1 MKKLA
6 IILSHPIQYYAPWF
20 RSLHADPEIQ
30 LRVFYLWNFGVTASV
45 DRDFGQTIEW
55 DVPMLDG
62 YDYEW
67 VANTS
72 DQPGTHHIR
81 GLQNPSLIAQVQ
93 AYQPDAVLLM
103 NYNYA
108 SIYHFLWHWRAC
120 PVLFR
125 GDSHRLV
132 PDRGLKAW
140 LRQQWISQVYH
151 RFDRILYVGKANYD
165 YFRHH
170 NVGTEKLV
178 LAPHAIENQ
187 RFTSQIDTAAVAAQ
201 HWKQTLGI
209 PAAHRVVL
217 FAGKL
222 IPKKRPIDLLEALI
236 TAKIPNTSLL
246 FVGSGRLET
255 ELRSRAKGYN
265 NIFFAPFQNQSLMPR
280 TYAIGDLF
288 VLPSYGN
295 GETWGLAVN
304 EAMCLAK
311 PVIVSNHVGCARDLV
326 QPGQNGLIF
335 PAGDI
340 VALRACLQQAFQSPK
355 LLTAWGQNSRR
366 IIEHHS
372 YSQLTT
378 GLKQA
383 LVSLNDKL
391 YGNASGAQTRSAI
404 TIAKTKDIPFLG

>member
-6 IILSHPIQYYAPWF
+6 IILSHPIQYYVPWF
-20 RSLHADPEIQ
+20 RSLNADSEIQ
-30 LRVFYLWNFGVTASV
+30 LRVFYLWDFGVTASI

-72 DQPGTHHIR
+72 NQPGTHHIR
-81 GLQNPSLIAQVQ
+81 GLQNPTLITQVQ

-108 SIYHFLWHWRAC
+108 SIYNFLWRWRGC

-132 PDRGLKAW
+132 VDRGVKAW
-140 LRQQWISQVYH
+140 LRRQWISAVYQ
-151 RFDRILYVGKANYD
+151 RFDRILYSGKANYE
-165 YFRHH
+165 YFRYHR
-170 NVGTEKLV
+170 VDADKLY

-187 RFTSQIDTAAVAAQ
+187 RFTSQIDTATIAAQ
-201 HWKQTLGI
+201 QWKQTLGI

-217 FAGKL
+217 FAGKF
-222 IPKKRPIDLLEALI
+222 IPKKRPIDLLEAFI

-255 ELRSRAKGYN
+255 ELRSRAMGHN

-280 TYAIGDLF
+280 TYAIADVF
-288 VLPSYGN
+288 VLPSQGKS
-295 GETWGLAVN
+295 ETWGLAVN
-304 EAMCLAK
+304 EAMCMAK
-311 PVIVSNHVGCARDLV
+311 PIIVSDHVGCAANLV
-326 QPGQNGLIF
+326 NPGENGWIF
-335 PAGDI
+335 PAGD
-340 VALRACLQQAFQSPK
+340 VTALTECLQDALQADDRLIQFGQASKRKIQHYSYRQTTDGLQKALNWINPLSTPSSTADTDQK
-355 LLTAWGQNSRR
+355 LYIWQ
-366 IIEHHS
+366 S
-372 YSQLTT
+372 YS
-378 GLKQA
+378 
-383 LVSLNDKL
+383 S
-391 YGNASGAQTRSAI
+391 S
-404 TIAKTKDIPFLG
+404 

>member
-20 RSLHADPEIQ
+20 RSLNADPEIQ
-30 LRVFYLWNFGVTASV
+30 LRVFYLWNFGVAASGVAASGVAASV

-81 GLQNPSLIAQVQ
+81 GLQNPTLIAQVR

-108 SIYHFLWHWRAC
+108 SIYQFLWHWRDC
-120 PVLFR
+120 PILFR
-125 GDSHRLV
+125 GDSHRLL
-132 PDRGLKAW
+132 PHRGVKAW
-140 LRQQWISQVYH
+140 LRQQWISAVYQ
-151 RFDRILYVGKANYD
+151 RFDRILYVGKANYN
-165 YFRHH
+165 YFRYH
-170 NVGTEKLV
+170 NVGTDKLFF
-178 LAPHAIENQ
+178 APHAIDNQ
-187 RFTSQIDTAAVAAQ
+187 RFTSQIDTAAVEAQ
-201 HWKQTLGI
+201 QWKHSLGI
-209 PAAHRVVL
+209 SASHRVVL

-222 IPKKRPIDLLEALI
+222 IPKKRPIDLLEAFI
-236 TAKIPNTSLL
+236 AARIPNTSLL

-255 ELRSRAKGYN
+255 ELRSRAKGHN

-304 EAMCLAK
+304 EAMCLGK
-311 PVIVSNHVGCARDLV
+311 PIIVSNHVGCAQDLV
-326 QPGQNGLIF
+326 QPNQNGLIF
-335 PAGDI
+335 PAGNI
-340 VALRACLQQAFQSPK
+340 TALQACLQKAFQSAEV
-355 LLTAWGQNSRR
+355 LATWGQNSRK
-366 IIEHHS
+366 IIAHHS
-372 YSQLTT
+372 YAQFTA

-383 LVSLNDKL
+383 LISLDDKL
-391 YGNASGAQTRSAI
+391 YGNAGVAQTRS
-404 TIAKTKDIPFLG
+404 TID

>member
-20 RSLHADPEIQ
+20 RSLNADPEIQ

-45 DRDFGQTIEW
+45 DRDFDQTIEW
-55 DVPMLDG
+55 DIPMLDG

-81 GLQNPSLIAQVQ
+81 GLQNPTLIGQVQ
-93 AYQPDAVLLM
+93 AYQPDAVLMM

-108 SIYHFLWHWRAC
+108 SIYHFLWHWRNC

-132 PDRGLKAW
+132 DDRGVKAW
-140 LRQQWISQVYH
+140 LRRQWISSVYR

-170 NVGTEKLV
+170 NVGTDKLFLV
-178 LAPHAIENQ
+178 PHAIENQ
-187 RFTSQIDTAAVAAQ
+187 RFTSQIDTATIVAQ
-201 HWKQTLGI
+201 QWKQTLGI
-209 PAAHRVVL
+209 PTSHRVVL

-222 IPKKRPIDLLEALI
+222 IPKKRPIDLLEAFI

-255 ELRSRAKGYN
+255 ELRSRSAGHN

-280 TYAIGDLF
+280 TYAISDLF

-304 EAMCLAK
+304 EAMCLSK
-311 PVIVSNHVGCARDLV
+311 PIIVSNHVGCAHDLV
-326 QPGQNGLIF
+326 QPNQNGLIF
-335 PAGDI
+335 PAGNI
-340 VALRACLQQAFQSPK
+340 AALRSSLQQAFQSPEV
-355 LLTAWGQNSRR
+355 LAAWGQHSRQ

-372 YSQLTT
+372 YNQFTA

-383 LVSLNDKL
+383 LASLDDKL
-391 YGNASGAQTRSAI
+391 CSIANVAQTRSI
-404 TIAKTKDIPFLG
+404 TELPKTRDIPFLG